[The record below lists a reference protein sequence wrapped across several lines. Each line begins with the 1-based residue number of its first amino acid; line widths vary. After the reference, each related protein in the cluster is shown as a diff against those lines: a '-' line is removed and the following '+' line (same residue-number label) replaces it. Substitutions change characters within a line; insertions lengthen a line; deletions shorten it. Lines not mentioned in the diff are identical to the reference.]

1 MFTILGADGKEYGP
15 VAADKIREWIKN
27 GRANAHTSIKR
38 AGETQWTTIAALPEF
53 GGGPPPVPA
62 PADGPTDAAAPGS
75 PAPTPAPAAFAPVA
89 AVAPVAPAGTE
100 PASRWMRLGA
110 AILDGI
116 IGSFFLTPGLV
127 SLFIAGIFSKPQQPS
142 TPLVVIGFCA
152 FAFGALILLG
162 IQIYLLSTAGQTMGK
177 KLLGLRIVNYADGT
191 NPGFVKAFLLRSFV
205 NGLIGCVPIVGPL
218 YSLVDLCFIF
228 GVERRCIHDLIA
240 GTVVVKA

>member
-15 VAADKIREWIKN
+15 VTADKVHEWIKA

-53 GGGPPPVPA
+53 GGGPPAVPPLAAGPTAADASAPA
-62 PADGPTDAAAPGS
+62 PALVTAASG
-75 PAPTPAPAAFAPVA
+75 
-89 AVAPVAPAGTE
+89 PAGTE
-100 PASRWMRLGA
+100 PASRWLRLGS
-110 AILDGI
+110 AILDSI
-116 IGSFFLTPGLV
+116 ISSFFLLPGLG
-127 SLFIAGIFSKPQQPS
+127 SLFVAGIFNKPHQPT
-142 TPLVVIGFCA
+142 TPFIIIGICA

-228 GVERRCIHDLIA
+228 GAERRCIHDLIA
-240 GTVVVKA
+240 GTVVVKV